1 MMGSEGFSWCD
12 TEHLFFR
19 DQHWQDWDTCALCSQ
34 ADTSTR
40 NYSLYI
46 SRVTLVEFL
55 NLEIDTFRKLLLF
68 FIL

>member
-34 ADTSTR
+34 ADTSSR
-40 NYSLYI
+40 NYSLYP
-46 SRVTLVEFL
+46 LHMLL
-55 NLEIDTFRKLLLF
+55 NFDQEGIYYK
-68 FIL
+68 